1 MKRDRGSALDRLV
14 DVGRRRKWL
23 AVIVCALVLAGGVT
37 MALSLPDV
45 YRATA
50 SVLVE
55 HRQALETLMPGELE
69 ARLQTINEEI
79 LSRARLQGLIGRF
92 GLYPDL
98 RRMAPP
104 EVVVAQMRRDIR
116 MEPKGIDS
124 PGGRGATIAFS
135 LSYRGRDPQTA
146 AQVTNTLASF
156 YVEEDLKIRERQAT
170 GTVHYLKVQ
179 LDEAKKR
186 LDEQQ
191 ARLSAFHE
199 RYLGELPEQTEANLS
214 ALERLN
220 VQLRVNSEDRI
231 RSLTR
236 REELTRRIAEADP
249 ASADGA
255 SDAGAAR
262 LAKLQREL
270 ADLRRR
276 FSDKYPDVI
285 RVKAEIAALESEAET
300 RPPEPATASR
310 AVQPLKETLQEL
322 DAEIA
327 SLRADEARLRGQ
339 IAVYSRRVENA
350 PRRQQELE
358 PVSQDHRAT
367 KELYDSLL
375 RKYEEAQLAEGTDPG
390 WKRPRFRILDAAVAP
405 GAPVAPNRLQ
415 LLFLALVFALAATAA
430 ALLLAEQLD
439 RSFHTIDDLRAFTRV
454 PVLTRIPKIP
464 TRSDGRRAR
473 RRFWLSA
480 AAVVVGLVLIAQG
493 SHRVAHGNYGL
504 IAMMARGRS

>member
-1 MKRDRGSALDRLV
+1 MRRDRGSGLDRLW
-14 DVGRRRKWL
+14 DVARRRKWL
-23 AVIVCALVLAGGVT
+23 AAAVFGSVLAAGVT
-37 MALSLPDV
+37 TAMSLPDI

-50 SVLVE
+50 TVLVE
-55 HRQALETLMPGELE
+55 HRQALETLLPGELE
-69 ARLQTINEEI
+69 ARLQTISEEI
-79 LSRARLQGLIGRF
+79 FSRARLQGLIGRF

-98 RRMAPP
+98 RRKASP
-104 EVVVAQMRRDIR
+104 EMVVAQMRRDIR
-116 MEPKGIDS
+116 MEPKGVDN

-156 YVEEDLKIRERQAT
+156 YVEEDLKIRERQAS
-170 GTVHYLKVQ
+170 GTVQYLKTQ
-179 LDEAKKR
+179 LDEAKRR

-191 ARLSAFHE
+191 ARLSAFQE

-220 VQLRVNSEDRI
+220 VQLRVNSEDRV
-231 RSLTR
+231 RALTR
-236 REELTRRIAEADP
+236 REELTRRIGEVDP
-249 ASADGA
+249 ASADTA
-255 SDAGAAR
+255 ADAGAAR

-270 ADLRRR
+270 SDLRRR
-276 FSDKYPDVI
+276 FSDKYPDVV
-285 RVKAEIAALESEAET
+285 RVKAEIAALESEAGS
-300 RPPEPATASR
+300 PPPQPAAPSR
-310 AVQPLKETLQEL
+310 AVLPLKETLQEL

-327 SLRADEARLRGQ
+327 SLRADEARLRGE
-339 IAVYSRRVENA
+339 IAIYSRRVENA

-358 PVSQDHRAT
+358 PVSQDYRST

-375 RKYEEAQLAEGTDPG
+375 RKYEEAQLSEGADPG

-405 GAPVAPNRLQ
+405 GDPVAPNRLQ
-415 LLFLALVFALAATAA
+415 LLLLALAASLAA
-430 ALLLAEQLD
+430 AVGAVLLAEQLD
-439 RSFHTIDDLRAFTRV
+439 RCFHTIDDLRAFTRV
-454 PVLTRIPKIP
+454 PILARVPPILTR
-464 TRSDGRRAR
+464 TDGRRSR

-480 AAVVVGLVLIAQG
+480 AAAAVALVLIVQG